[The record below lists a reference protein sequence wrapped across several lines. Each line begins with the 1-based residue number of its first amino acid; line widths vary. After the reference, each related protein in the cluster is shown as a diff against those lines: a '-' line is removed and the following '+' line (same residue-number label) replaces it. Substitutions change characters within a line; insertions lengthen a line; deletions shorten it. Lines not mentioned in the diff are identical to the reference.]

1 MRQHPSVHRPAHWL
15 AAPGSILLLAALL
28 WVIAVPVQARPG
40 NQFASG
46 FEPVGQTPPQD
57 NQAPAELP
65 AKQIE
70 DDLARGDSGAAR
82 RLVPELLAQ
91 PRLNSET
98 MLRIGSKL
106 AEHDLDLEASR
117 VFERCVHDFP
127 QLFEAYY
134 DLAFTDLALG
144 RYSEALGVLA
154 NAPRA
159 SCQDEIAITYLRG
172 KIEVALGKNAD
183 AERDLSAAFRAG
195 PRQENYALDLGLL
208 YIRTQQYRKG
218 LAVFKQASGLNK
230 DSPFLQLGLALAQFL
245 AGLNAESV
253 ETCRAALALHPD
265 FSPARVMMAFALYMQ
280 GKTAAAERTAVQGLR
295 DPNPFPYLY
304 YIHAV
309 SLIKLQSRDYD
320 VMLKDLNT
328 ALGAMPQ
335 CSLCY
340 VAMSR
345 VYERRGE
352 RKIAI
357 VDLEKAVGLDQNLAD
372 AWYRLAALYS
382 QVGQPDAA
390 LQARQRFEKLK
401 ENKTDRE
408 TEILRDVFSNS
419 LGAGS
424 RE

>member
-1 MRQHPSVHRPAHWL
+1 
-15 AAPGSILLLAALL
+15 LLAALL
-28 WVIAVPVQARPG
+28 WVIADPVQARPER
-40 NQFASG
+40 QFASEI
-46 FEPVGQTPPQD
+46 EPAGQAQPQG
-57 NQAPAELP
+57 NQARAELP

-70 DDLARGDSGAAR
+70 VDLARGDSDAAR
-82 RLVPELLAQ
+82 RLVPGLLAQ
-91 PRLNSET
+91 PRLSGET

-106 AEHDLDLEASR
+106 AERDLDLEASR

-127 QLFEAYY
+127 QLFEGYY
-134 DLAFTDLALG
+134 DLSFADLALG
-144 RYSEALGVLA
+144 RYSEALAVLA

-159 SCQDEIAITYLRG
+159 SHQDEIALTYLRG
-172 KIEVALGKNAD
+172 KIEAAMGKNAA
-183 AERDLSAAFRAG
+183 AERDLSAAFRAV
-195 PRQENYALDLGLL
+195 PRQENYALDLGLH
-208 YIRTQQYRKG
+208 YIRTQQYRQA
-218 LAVFKQASGLNK
+218 LAVFKQASALNK

-280 GKTAAAERTAVQGLR
+280 GNTAAAEKTAAEGLR
-295 DPNPFPYLY
+295 NPNLFPYLY

-309 SLIKLQSRDYD
+309 SLIKLQSRNYD
-320 VMLKDLNT
+320 LMLKDLNT
-328 ALGAMPQ
+328 ALGAIPQ

-345 VYERRGE
+345 VYEKRGE

-357 VDLEKAVGLDQNLAD
+357 ADLEKAVGLDQNLAD

-390 LQARQRFEKLK
+390 RQARQRFEKLK

-424 RE
+424 RH